1 MHIYH
6 NGILVECTSHSCH
19 TGPYIGHIASANPGS
34 SGSPMLREHNNK
46 WMVVGLHRGAILE
59 DINVATHIDLI
70 VDDIQGKLYTGSGM
84 WNATTMCA
92 PLHGPLCVAV
102 NSVCTTAWVTVCHSE
117 QCVHHCMGHCV
128 SQ

>member
-6 NGILVECTSHSCH
+6 NSIGVECTLHSCH

-84 WNATTMCA
+84 WNA
-92 PLHGPLCVAV
+92 
-102 NSVCTTAWVTVCHSE
+102 SD
-117 QCVHHCMGHCV
+117 HHCMGHCV
-128 SQ
+128 CHSEQQVHHCMGQCVCHSE